1 MSLVSVFLRIERNG
15 VKIDSK
21 VLYNYF
27 EEFIFRLV
35 ELEKKAYEIV
45 GEEFNFFFIK

>member
-1 MSLVSVFLRIERNG
+1 MLLVLVFLCIECNG
-15 VKIDSK
+15 VKIDLK

-27 EEFIFRLV
+27 EEFIFCLV
-35 ELEKKAYEIV
+35 ELEKKVYEIV